1 MIKIFER
8 EIPNKMD
15 ELTIEQFEKVTEITN
30 NKELDNI
37 DRYIKIFEYF
47 GVKESE
53 WDDNDVELSEFIE
66 KVKEFNSSNYEKKD
80 AVESFELEGYTYEG
94 QLKLSVKDT
103 KIIEKIINRKSHNW
117 SSDLLALMFKRSD
130 LSATEHY
137 TEAHLKYK
145 SKLFKQL
152 KAEIAIP
159 YLVFVTEKIASHA
172 QSQSPEAVEPS
183 ND

>member
-117 SSDLLALMFKRSD
+117 ISDLLALMFKRTD
-130 LSATEHY
+130 LSQVEHY
-137 TEAHLKYK
+137 TEAHLKHK

-152 KAEIAIP
+152 KAEIAVP

-172 QSQSPEAVEPS
+172 KSQSPEAVEPS

>member
-30 NKELDNI
+30 NQELDNI

-53 WDDNDVELSEFIE
+53 WDDNDVDLSEFIE
-66 KVKEFNSSNYEKKD
+66 KVKEFNSNNYENNE
-80 AVESFELEGYTYEG
+80 AIESIELEGYTYVA
-94 QLKLSVKDT
+94 QMKLSVKDT
-103 KIIEKIINRKSHNW
+103 KMIEKLITRKTSHW
-117 SSDLLALMFKRSD
+117 ISDLMALMFKRTD
-130 LSATEHY
+130 LSSTEHY
-137 TEAHLKYK
+137 AEAHLKHK
-145 SKLFKQL
+145 AKLFKQL
-152 KAEIAIP
+152 KAEIAVP
-159 YLVFVTEKIASHA
+159 YLVFVTEKISSHA
-172 QSQSPEAVEPS
+172 QSQSTEAVEPS

>member
-117 SSDLLALMFKRSD
+117 ISDLLALMFKRSD
-130 LSATEHY
+130 LSQVEHY
-137 TEAHLKYK
+137 TEAHLKHK

-159 YLVFVTEKIASHA
+159 YLVFVIEKIASHA

>member
-8 EIPNKMD
+8 EIPNRMD

-30 NKELDNI
+30 NQELDNI

-53 WDDNDVELSEFIE
+53 WDENEVELSEFIE
-66 KVKEFNSSNYEKKD
+66 KVKEFNSSKYEKKD
-80 AVESFELEGYTYEG
+80 AVESIELDGYTYQG

-103 KIIEKIINRKSHNW
+103 KMIEKLIGRKSHNW
-117 SSDLLALMFKRSD
+117 ISDLLALMFKRSD
-130 LSATEHY
+130 LTQTEHY
-137 TEAHLKYK
+137 AEAHLKHK

-172 QSQSPEAVEPS
+172 QSESPEAVEPS
-183 ND
+183 ID

>member
-37 DRYIKIFEYF
+37 ERYIKIFEYF

-53 WDDNDVELSEFIE
+53 WDDNDVELSDFIE
-66 KVKEFNSSNYEKKD
+66 IVKEFNSNNYEKKEPI
-80 AVESFELEGYTYEG
+80 ESIELDGYTYEAKM
-94 QLKLSVKDT
+94 KLSVKDT
-103 KIIEKIINRKSHNW
+103 KMIEKLINRKSHNW
-117 SSDLLALMFKRSD
+117 ISDLLALMFKRTD
-130 LSATEHY
+130 LSQVEHY
-137 TEAHLKYK
+137 TEAHLKHK
-145 SKLFKQL
+145 AKLFKQL
-152 KAEIAIP
+152 KAEIAVP
-159 YLVFVTEKIASHA
+159 YLVFVTEKISSHA
-172 QSQSPEAVEPS
+172 KSEAAESVEPN

>member
-1 MIKIFER
+1 MIKIFDR
-8 EIPNKMD
+8 EIPNRMD

-30 NKELDNI
+30 NQELDNI

-53 WDDNDVELSEFIE
+53 WDENEVELSDFIE
-66 KVKEFNSSNYEKKD
+66 KVKEFNSSKYEKKD
-80 AVESFELEGYTYEG
+80 AVESIELEGYTYQA

-103 KIIEKIINRKSHNW
+103 KMIEKLIGRKSNNW
-117 SSDLLALMFKRSD
+117 ISDLLALMFKRSD
-130 LSATEHY
+130 LSPTEHY
-137 TEAHLKYK
+137 AEAHLKHK

-172 QSQSPEAVEPS
+172 QSESPEAVEPS

>member
-8 EIPNKMD
+8 DIPNKMD

-37 DRYIKIFEYF
+37 ERYVKIFEYF

-53 WDDNDVELSEFIE
+53 WDENEVELSDFID
-66 KVKEFNSSNYEKKD
+66 KVKEFNSSKYEKKD
-80 AVESFELEGYTYEG
+80 AVESIELEGYTYEG

-103 KIIEKIINRKSHNW
+103 KMIEKIIGRKTNNW
-117 SSDLLALMFKRSD
+117 ISDLLALMFKRTD
-130 LSATEHY
+130 LTATEHY
-137 TEAHLKYK
+137 ADAHLKHK

-152 KAEIAIP
+152 KAEIAVP
-159 YLVFVTEKIASHA
+159 YLVYVTEKIASHA
-172 QSQSPEAVEPS
+172 KSESPEAVEPS

>member
-15 ELTIEQFEKVTEITN
+15 ELTIEQFEKVTEISN
-30 NKELDNI
+30 NQELDNI
-37 DRYIKIFEYF
+37 ERYIKIFEYF

-53 WDDNDVELSEFIE
+53 WDEHDVELSDFID
-66 KVKEFNSSNYEKKD
+66 KVKEFNANNFDVKD
-80 AVESFELEGYTYEG
+80 AVESFELEGYTYEAKM
-94 QLKLSVKDT
+94 KLSVKDT
-103 KIIEKIINRKSHNW
+103 KMIEKIVARKSHSW
-117 SSDLLALMFKRSD
+117 ICDLMALMFKRTD
-130 LSATEHY
+130 LSSTEHY

-152 KAEIAIP
+152 KAEISVP
-159 YLVFVTEKIASHA
+159 YIVFVTEKIAAHA
-172 QSQSPEAVEPS
+172 QSQSPQELEPS

>member
-8 EIPNKMD
+8 EIPHKMD

-37 DRYIKIFEYF
+37 ERYIKIFEYF

-53 WDDNDVELSEFIE
+53 WEEHDVELSDFIE
-66 KVKEFNSSNYEKKD
+66 KVREFNSNNYEKKD
-80 AVESFELEGYTYEG
+80 VVESIEVEGYTY
-94 QLKLSVKDT
+94 QAQMKLSVKDT
-103 KIIEKIINRKSHNW
+103 KMIEKIIGRKSHNW
-117 SSDLLALMFKRSD
+117 ISDLLALMFKRTD
-130 LSATEHY
+130 LSNTEHY
-137 TEAHLKYK
+137 TEAHLKHK
-145 SKLFKQL
+145 AKLFKQL
-152 KAEIAIP
+152 KAEIAVP

-172 QSQSPEAVEPS
+172 QSESSEGMEPS

>member
-37 DRYIKIFEYF
+37 ERYIKIFEYF

-53 WDDNDVELSEFIE
+53 WDDNDVELSDFIE
-66 KVKEFNSSNYEKKD
+66 IVKEFNSNNYEKKEPI
-80 AVESFELEGYTYEG
+80 ESIELDGYTYEAKM
-94 QLKLSVKDT
+94 KLSVKDT
-103 KIIEKIINRKSHNW
+103 KMIEKLINRKSHNW
-117 SSDLLALMFKRSD
+117 ISDLLALMFKRTD
-130 LSATEHY
+130 LSQVEHY
-137 TEAHLKYK
+137 TEAHLKHK
-145 SKLFKQL
+145 AKLFKQL
-152 KAEIAIP
+152 KAEIAVP
-159 YLVFVTEKIASHA
+159 YLVFVTEKISSHA
-172 QSQSPEAVEPS
+172 KSEATESLEPN

>member
-8 EIPNKMD
+8 EIPNRMD

-30 NKELDNI
+30 NQELDNI

-53 WDDNDVELSEFIE
+53 WDENDVELSEFVE
-66 KVKEFNSSNYEKKD
+66 KVKEFNSSKYEKKD
-80 AVESFELEGYTYEG
+80 AVESIELDGYTYEAKM
-94 QLKLSVKDT
+94 KLSVKDT
-103 KIIEKIINRKSHNW
+103 KMIEKLIGRKSNNW
-117 SSDLLALMFKRSD
+117 IGDLLALMFKRTD
-130 LSATEHY
+130 LSPTEHY
-137 TEAHLKYK
+137 AEAHLKHK
-145 SKLFKQL
+145 AKLFKQL
-152 KAEIAIP
+152 KAEMAIP

-172 QSQSPEAVEPS
+172 QSQPSEAVESS